1 MEARFVQFIRLLHK
15 SKLPSVTTCG
25 AAVVGG
31 LVLVYWPTFWPAY
44 ASQGLAAA
52 LLTERDATWADA
64 RDAAGKPT
72 VGTNADRAAAKL
84 AADMGVD
91 LGTVRA
97 YSVAG
102 DAVVLLYPHRVPP
115 PVRNLVEAVNE
126 GHDPSRGVY
135 RLRGGIVVVN
145 WVVRATALQIESGHW
160 RMVTGSGVGSAL
172 IPVGKRSARLLDG
185 TPWKGAHAATTLVC
199 LGKLQRAVRLLE
211 RGRAMRTVP
220 VHCAVV
226 APADLASLHG
236 LPEADVTQ
244 FTAAFPDGA
253 VIRLA
258 MSDGGARVVL
268 PPQVVC
274 PGGPIHSSH
283 EALSLLRPHS
293 PGKLP
298 VMHAGHEV
306 AWTPRAL
313 RALAEAGGAPPY
325 LLRVLAAFVEHNRDA
340 PEAMLPPAKVRR
352 DAEPHAGPAKTRW
365 SPAEDALLLR
375 ILVDREG
382 EGKPTSEEWD
392 FLLGR
397 LDPAHRD
404 RARARARLAYLRNT
418 GRASPTAEV

>member
-1 MEARFVQFIRLLHK
+1 MEARFLQFIRLLHR
-15 SKLPSVTTCG
+15 SKLPSVTVCG
-25 AAVVGG
+25 AAVSGG
-31 LVLVYWPTFWPAY
+31 LVLVHWPTFWLAY

-52 LLTERDATWADA
+52 LLTARDATWADA
-64 RDAAGKPT
+64 RDAAGRAT
-72 VGTNADRAAAKL
+72 TGTNADRAAAKL
-84 AADMGVD
+84 AAEMGVD

-102 DAVVLLYPHRVPP
+102 DAVMLLYPQRVPP

-160 RMVTGSGVGSAL
+160 RLVSGSGVGNAL

-185 TPWKGAHAATTLVC
+185 TPWKGAHAATTLVN

-211 RGRAMRTVP
+211 RGRVMRSVP
-220 VHCAVV
+220 VHRAVV
-226 APADLASLHG
+226 APADLVG
-236 LPEADVTQ
+236 LGGLREDDVARFNAD
-244 FTAAFPDGA
+244 FPDGTEVRIA
-253 VIRLA
+253 L
-258 MSDGGARVVL
+258 SDGSARVVL
-268 PPQVVC
+268 PPSVTC
-274 PGGPIHSSH
+274 PGGPVHSSH
-283 EALSLLRPHS
+283 EAHALLRPYS

-313 RALAEAGGAPPY
+313 RALAEAGGAPAH
-325 LLRVLAAFVEHNRDA
+325 LLRVLAAFVENNRDA
-340 PEAMLPPAKVRR
+340 PRSMIPPPKVRR
-352 DAEPHAGPAKTRW
+352 DDEPHAAPAKTRW
-365 SPAEDALLLR
+365 TPAEDALLLR
-375 ILVDREG
+375 ILVDRDG
-382 EGKPTSEEWD
+382 GGKPTSEEWE

-404 RARARARLAYLRNT
+404 RARARARLAYLRAMGKIT
-418 GRASPTAEV
+418 PPV